1 MIKKLILKMSNL
13 KIIRIII
20 LNLRNKNVL
29 MACQDK
35 LNYMAKYKDK
45 FKMKNNLLLL
55 KLKINS
61 SNKNIISK
69 NNIINLLKNW
79 KKLKEIYINLN
90 TSKIFFLI

>member
-1 MIKKLILKMSNL
+1 MSNL
-13 KIIRIII
+13 KIIRIIV

-35 LNYMAKYKDK
+35 LNCMAKYKDK
-45 FKMKNNLLLL
+45 FKKKINLLLH

-69 NNIINLLKNW
+69 NNTINLLKN
-79 KKLKEIYINLN
+79 
-90 TSKIFFLI
+90 